1 MLPSARW
8 WAFSASRQ
16 NSSGL
21 ASPYMRVMRVREAAY
36 SLTLPKTTAGQSA
49 GISMDTACVDR
60 RPGRGSGDSLRQ
72 DHDVMSGQYTISFDE
87 RYGELRA
94 QVKGE
99 SSVENTLAYWSE
111 IADKVAQRRPRSL
124 LLIDELAGA
133 PLTSDEWMALVKA
146 MEGKGFEA
154 LRIAHVKPNGL
165 DRIEF
170 CEIFAKEAGLDAR
183 VFSD

>member
-1 MLPSARW
+1 
-8 WAFSASRQ
+8 
-16 NSSGL
+16 
-21 ASPYMRVMRVREAAY
+21 
-36 SLTLPKTTAGQSA
+36 
-49 GISMDTACVDR
+49 
-60 RPGRGSGDSLRQ
+60 
-72 DHDVMSGQYTISFDE
+72 MSGQYTISFDE

-124 LLIDELAGA
+124 LLIDELAGT

-183 VFSD
+183 VFSDVRVAELWLRHGERPDSEIESRRSESGSPAPAATRNKSG